1 MSNSDESDGT
11 DDTVEDRGESVL
23 TLEDPSDDTTDTADE
38 PEPESSPRHLKRR
51 ILAALLALVAV
62 AATAALVTLSIGEY
76 QHRRDDALR
85 TQAVEMSRD
94 YLVAMAAFDYQKM
107 DANRE
112 HIVAN
117 STPGFAAK
125 YDEMV
130 KALRDIVVT
139 SKGVATA
146 TADHVVVDALD
157 GDSATVIAFV
167 DQHVTNVTAPHG
179 SNQKYR
185 MVVKLARSGDR
196 WIVDDVQTV

>member
-1 MSNSDESDGT
+1 MSNSDDESAD
-11 DDTVEDRGESVL
+11 DRGESVL

-94 YLVAMAAFDYQKM
+94 YLVSMAAFDYQKM

-117 STPGFAAK
+117 STPGS
-125 YDEMV
+125 
-130 KALRDIVVT
+130 RPST
-139 SKGVATA
+139 TRWSRR
-146 TADHVVVDALD
+146 
-157 GDSATVIAFV
+157 SAT
-167 DQHVTNVTAPHG
+167 
-179 SNQKYR
+179 S
-185 MVVKLARSGDR
+185 
-196 WIVDDVQTV
+196 W